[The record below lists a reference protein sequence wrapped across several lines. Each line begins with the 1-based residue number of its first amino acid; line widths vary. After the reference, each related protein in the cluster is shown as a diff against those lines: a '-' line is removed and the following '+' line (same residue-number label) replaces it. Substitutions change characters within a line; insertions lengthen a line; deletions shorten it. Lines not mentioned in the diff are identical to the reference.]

1 MTQATTPQT
10 APESRQR
17 QLRGVKIGVVT
28 SAKRDKT
35 RTVAVDYQQ
44 RHSKYGKYLHRQ
56 AKYQVH
62 DQDNQ
67 SKEGDR
73 VLIAPCRPMSKT
85 KAFRLVRIVE
95 AAPEPVSPVPA
106 APEV

>member
-1 MTQATTPQT
+1 MSEAVTQQK
-10 APESRQR
+10 QR

-44 RHSKYGKYLHRQ
+44 RHPKYGKYLHRQ

-62 DQDNQ
+62 DEQNV
-67 SKEGDR
+67 SKDGDR
-73 VLIAPCRPMSKT
+73 VMIAPCRPMSKT
-85 KAFRLVRIVE
+85 KAFRLIRVVE
-95 AAPEPVSPVPA
+95 AAPEPVTPVA
-106 APEV
+106 NPEL